1 MNILL
6 FYIIS
11 TSVFKKK
18 KKNDLLQ
25 SFDCFWP
32 TTSVFF
38 CHRKLHFF
46 FFKTH
51 ENDPSG
57 FGYIRYPIELWLFV
71 NNGLYLERRWSY
83 NRRKMPNEFFIPI
96 GFVRSEK
103 QKPENLF
110 IFWLIQTFQTPS
122 FKEQT
127 FQPISI
133 TCYEKVEI
141 DFLHT
146 TLSWNLFFAHFF
158 INLRKLLPETVKK
171 FHSRYIPTLP
181 TDFNVFIS
189 TASI

>member
-1 MNILL
+1 M
-6 FYIIS
+6 
-11 TSVFKKK
+11 
-18 KKNDLLQ
+18 Q
-25 SFDCFWP
+25 SFDCYWP

-38 CHRKLHFF
+38 CLRKLHFF

-57 FGYIRYPIELWLFV
+57 FGYIRYAIELWLFV

-133 TCYEKVEI
+133 TYQWK
-141 DFLHT
+141 
-146 TLSWNLFFAHFF
+146 SWNWFFAHYFNLKF
-158 INLRKLLPETVKK
+158 IFCTLLYQSPET
-171 FHSRYIPTLP
+171 PTR
-181 TDFNVFIS
+181 NG
-189 TASI
+189 